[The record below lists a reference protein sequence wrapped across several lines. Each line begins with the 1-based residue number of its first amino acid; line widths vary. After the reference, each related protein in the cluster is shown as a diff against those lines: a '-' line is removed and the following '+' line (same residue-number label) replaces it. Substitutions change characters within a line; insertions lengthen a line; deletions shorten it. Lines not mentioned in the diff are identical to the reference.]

1 MRSLLSV
8 VSFALA
14 LSLGGCIRMY
24 AERTSSAPGAVGDD
38 FAPRVSGGQ
47 ARALVSRGALLLDVR
62 SEGEYTLTHID
73 GADNIPVEELAARV
87 EELGPDRDRPIVLY
101 CMSGHR
107 SSDAGRILR
116 RAGFTHVYD
125 AGAMADY

>member
-1 MRSLLSV
+1 MRLV
-8 VSFALA
+8 VTLVMA

-24 AERTSSAPGAVGDD
+24 AESTSTAPGAVGDD
-38 FAPRVSGGQ
+38 YAPRVSSGQ
-47 ARALVSRGALLLDVR
+47 ARALVARGALLLDVR
-62 SEGEYTLTHID
+62 SQGEYALTHID
-73 GADNIPVEELAARV
+73 GADNIPVEELGARV
-87 EELGPDRDRPIVLY
+87 HELGPDRDRPIVLY

-125 AGAMADY
+125 VGAMADY